1 MDMFEKV
8 RKVICEFKDF
18 KEEEVTMDT
27 EFEEL
32 GLDSLDMVELIMQIE
47 EEMGITVEMNEDLK
61 TVRDVV
67 NELEGKNE

>member
-8 RKVICEFKDF
+8 RKVICEFKDL

-32 GLDSLDMVELIMQIE
+32 GLDSLDMVELVMQIE

>member
-32 GLDSLDMVELIMQIE
+32 GLDSLDMVELVMQIE